1 MEIDFFLVSC
11 EDHDM
16 IRAGKT
22 KKIELRVS
30 SEDKEIIE
38 SAAQVN
44 ALSTSQFILSQVL
57 PISRNI
63 VEDEHSIYVH
73 PGTMKS
79 LLAKLDEPAKTNKTL
94 KRAISKGTVFDG

>member
-1 MEIDFFLVSC
+1 MSGA
-11 EDHDM
+11 M
-16 IRAGKT
+16 KT

-30 SEDKEIIE
+30 PEDKEVID

-63 VEDEHSIYVH
+63 VEEEHSIYVH
-73 PGTMKS
+73 SRTMKS
-79 LLAKLDEPAKTNKTL
+79 MLAKLDEPAKTNKAL